1 MKKSRIF
8 LIAAGTA
15 MALTLAGCGT
25 KEEAPE
31 ITPTPVPTAT
41 PTAVPATVTPAP
53 TATPAPRVI
62 GVKTSQSKFIY
73 LTNDLGTNL
82 REIYLKVS
90 GTEEWGKNLIPSESI
105 IQDNEQVQMYYSSG
119 SSAME
124 SGSSEESS
132 GDTGSSDSSL
142 YDMKVVTADGN
153 TYEIYSIETGDMEKA
168 TLTMDEDSGVA
179 YLRYMSLSSNS
190 EMDTREN
197 SQQTGYGEDSDESY
211 DYTEEYYDSTQDDYY
226 DDSSDDSYDD
236 SSDGSYDDSS
246 DDSSDDSYDDSSD
259 GSYDDSSDGSYD
271 DSSDDYYDD
280 SSDDSYD
287 DSSDDSY
294 DDGSDDSYVDAG
306 GDSGDSGYEDGADY
320 VDDEEVPWDYQ

>member
-15 MALTLAGCGT
+15 MVLTLAGCGT

-105 IQDNEQVQMYYSSG
+105 VQDNEQVQMYYSSG
-119 SSAME
+119 TTAVGSESSAE
-124 SGSSEESS
+124 TSS
-132 GDTGSSDSSL
+132 GEGGSSDSSL

-153 TYEIYSIETGDMEKA
+153 TYEIYSIATDDMEKA

-226 DDSSDDSYDD
+226 DDSSDDY
-236 SSDGSYDDSS
+236 Y

-259 GSYDDSSDGSYD
+259 GSYDDSSDGS
-271 DSSDDYYDD
+271 YDD

>member
-15 MALTLAGCGT
+15 MVLTLAGCGT

-105 IQDNEQVQMYYSSG
+105 VQDNEQVQMYYSSG
-119 SSAME
+119 TTAVGSESSAE
-124 SGSSEESS
+124 TSS
-132 GDTGSSDSSL
+132 GEGGSSDSSL

-153 TYEIYSIETGDMEKA
+153 TYEIYSIATDDMEKA

-226 DDSSDDSYDD
+226 DDSSDDY
-236 SSDGSYDDSS
+236 Y

-271 DSSDDYYDD
+271 DSSDDSYDD
-280 SSDDSYD
+280 SSDGSYDDSSDGSYD

>member
-1 MKKSRIF
+1 
-8 LIAAGTA
+8 
-15 MALTLAGCGT
+15 
-25 KEEAPE
+25 
-31 ITPTPVPTAT
+31 
-41 PTAVPATVTPAP
+41 
-53 TATPAPRVI
+53 
-62 GVKTSQSKFIY
+62 
-73 LTNDLGTNL
+73 
-82 REIYLKVS
+82 
-90 GTEEWGKNLIPSESI
+90 
-105 IQDNEQVQMYYSSG
+105 
-119 SSAME
+119 
-124 SGSSEESS
+124 
-132 GDTGSSDSSL
+132 
-142 YDMKVVTADGN
+142 
-153 TYEIYSIETGDMEKA
+153 MEKA

-226 DDSSDDSYDD
+226 DDSSDD
-236 SSDGSYDDSS
+236 
-246 DDSSDDSYDDSSD
+246 
-259 GSYDDSSDGSYD
+259 
-271 DSSDDYYDD
+271 YYDD

>member
-15 MALTLAGCGT
+15 MVLTLAGCGT

-105 IQDNEQVQMYYSSG
+105 VQDNEQVQMYYSSG
-119 SSAME
+119 TTAVGSESSAE
-124 SGSSEESS
+124 TSS
-132 GDTGSSDSSL
+132 GEGGSSDSSL

-153 TYEIYSIETGDMEKA
+153 TYEIYSIATDDMEKA

-226 DDSSDDSYDD
+226 DDSSDDY
-236 SSDGSYDDSS
+236 Y

-259 GSYDDSSDGSYD
+259 GSYDDSSDG
-271 DSSDDYYDD
+271 
-280 SSDDSYD
+280 SYD

>member
-15 MALTLAGCGT
+15 MVLTLAGCGT

-105 IQDNEQVQMYYSSG
+105 VQDNEQVQMYYSSG
-119 SSAME
+119 TTAVGSESSAE
-124 SGSSEESS
+124 TSS
-132 GDTGSSDSSL
+132 GEGGSSDSSL

-153 TYEIYSIETGDMEKA
+153 TYEIYSIATDDMEKA
-168 TLTMDEDSGVA
+168 TPTMDEDSGVA

-226 DDSSDDSYDD
+226 DDSSDDY
-236 SSDGSYDDSS
+236 Y

-259 GSYDDSSDGSYD
+259 GSYDDSSD
-271 DSSDDYYDD
+271 DSYDD